1 MPPLRPKSSNN
12 DFLKFTGMAIQMA
25 VTIGVFIFIGRKLDG
40 EGGVLFTL
48 IGSLIGVSASFYST
62 IKSLNKK

>member
-1 MPPLRPKSSNN
+1 
-12 DFLKFTGMAIQMA
+12 MAIQMA

-48 IGSLIGVSASFYST
+48 IGSLIGVSASFYSM